1 MVLKALQRFET
12 CLLVNNNLWQKS
24 VSLSPI
30 ILDDSLKTTSVS
42 FFIAD
47 LDLLSCEFDSF
58 TLNYCIVLFYTDKN

>member
-58 TLNYCIVLFYTDKN
+58 TFKRSIW